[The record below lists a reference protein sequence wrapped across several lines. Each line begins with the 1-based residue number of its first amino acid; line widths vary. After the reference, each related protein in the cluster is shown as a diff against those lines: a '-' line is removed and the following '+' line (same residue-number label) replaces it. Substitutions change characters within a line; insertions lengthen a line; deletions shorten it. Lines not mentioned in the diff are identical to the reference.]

1 MADVS
6 DPSELFVLELH
17 EDENTRDS
25 DDDKIELDDVS
36 TPIKQWN
43 ISSIHSSIFRRGF
56 VLFPSFFTSPHS
68 RVQDQEN
75 MLLDFVN
82 SMLRI

>member
-36 TPIKQWN
+36 TPPHQTMEHIHHPFIYIPLWFCPLSFLH
-43 ISSIHSSIFRRGF
+43 ISTF
-56 VLFPSFFTSPHS
+56 
-68 RVQDQEN
+68 
-75 MLLDFVN
+75 
-82 SMLRI
+82 